1 MMPTRREDV
10 LWSVVHQRSMHLR
23 ALLDGL
29 DGIDIGVAYELDYY
43 PYAIVELLR
52 VRDDAPPLVLR
63 TELVQANRQWEY
75 HSEFV
80 LRVIDAALHLVEE
93 YRADPSLGG
102 AEAVWA

>member
-1 MMPTRREDV
+1 MPTRKEDA
-10 LWSVVHQRSMHLR
+10 LWSVVHRRLAYLR

-29 DGIDIGVAYELDYY
+29 DSIDVGVTYELDYY

-52 VRDDAPPLVLR
+52 IREDAPPLVLR
-63 TELVQANRQWEY
+63 SVHVQANRQWEY

-80 LRVIDAALHLVEE
+80 LRVVEAALQLVHE
-93 YRADPSLGG
+93 YLADPSLGG